1 MRKGLLCISS
11 LLPMLVG
18 LAYPQSKPA
27 LAYQLTYSV
36 NDDPFPSPDGKQLVY
51 DSVVEGKYQLFVM
64 DVDGKNQRQITHDP
78 ANHETPSWSPDG
90 SKIAFVSDRNGHSV
104 VYIMNVDGSGEERLT
119 DENAESIHP
128 TWSADSKSVLYCADD
143 DLHPPKKNDASV
155 YSIDIHT
162 KQLKTLITGGTNT
175 YPSWSPDG
183 TKIVFRKML
192 GEMNSEVFLK
202 DGNKEVNLS
211 SHPSFDGWPAWS
223 PDGKRIAFASN
234 RNSNYQI
241 FVMNSD
247 GSNVQLVANTE
258 GRATE
263 PRWTIDGKQII
274 FPICKKLDFGRD
286 CQIYVAPAP
295 LAPVPQQ

>member
-1 MRKGLLCISS
+1 MMKKLFCVLF
-11 LLPMLVG
+11 LLPTCTVLC
-18 LAYPQSKPA
+18 YPQSKPS

-36 NDDPFPSPDGKQLVY
+36 NDDPFPSPDGKRLVY
-51 DSVVEGKYQLFVM
+51 DSVVQGKYQLFVM
-64 DVDGKNQRQITHDP
+64 DMDGKNQRQITHDP

-104 VYIMNVDGSGEERLT
+104 IYVMNADGSADERLT
-119 DENAESIHP
+119 DEKAESIHP
-128 TWSADSKSVLYCADD
+128 TWSPDSKSVLYCADD
-143 DLHPPKKNDASV
+143 DLHPPKKNEASV
-155 YSIDIHT
+155 YSIDIRT
-162 KQLKTLITGGTNT
+162 KQVKTLITGGTNT

-183 TKIVFRKML
+183 QKIVFRKML

-211 SHPSFDGWPAWS
+211 NHPAFDGWPAWS
-223 PDGKRIAFASN
+223 PDGTRIAFASN

-263 PRWTIDGKQII
+263 PRWSRDGSQII
-274 FPICKKLDFGRD
+274 FPICKKVDFGRD
-286 CQIYVAPAP
+286 CQIYLAPAP
-295 LAPVPQQ
+295 PAPGGER